1 MNTSSNS
8 SSVSSISAVSSSA
21 LSSNGTVNNGV
32 NKSTANSVN
41 KTKNVAENS
50 KKNGVNAIS
59 VSSESLLSSVPSRV
73 TSVLQAPMKIGQQ
86 KAQQN
91 SLLKKNNTEN
101 KQQNESVSGAVSTG
115 TSFKLPNVLSVIST
129 GSSIGKTVVLLLL
142 LILFAILFNLGT
154 KTLMYYFS
162 IQTEP
167 FVINGM
173 VPANNTTVVSTNPN
187 IKDAVPILRSI
198 NENKGVEFTWSC
210 WFNILDPYVSSET
223 KFKKIFSKGIYYESD
238 VSDDKKLYN
247 NSPGLYLNTTDEK
260 NVITV
265 AFTTFSKEKENIIE
279 TFDIDNIPIKKWV
292 SCVITVENKMV
303 NIYING
309 LIKIRKQLHNLPV
322 QNYYDTYVGDNK
334 GFKGYISDLKYLNY
348 AINYSEVQK
357 IFTKGPNTES
367 KKDDVLE
374 DKSPYMSLDWY
385 KNENK

>member
-1 MNTSSNS
+1 MTDSTTRTISPDTTLSSGISNPT
-8 SSVSSISAVSSSA
+8 SSISSSGISNP
-21 LSSNGTVNNGV
+21 LSS
-32 NKSTANSVN
+32 
-41 KTKNVAENS
+41 
-50 KKNGVNAIS
+50 IS
-59 VSSESLLSSVPSRV
+59 SILSSVQSIGSSIE
-73 TSVLQAPMKIGQQ
+73 TSIL
-86 KAQQN
+86 N
-91 SLLKKNNTEN
+91 KNKTEN
-101 KQQNESVSGAVSTG
+101 KKDETTLDTTPSN
-115 TSFKLPNVLSVIST
+115 TSFKFPNVLSVIST

-154 KTLMYYFS
+154 KTLIHYFS
-162 IQTEP
+162 IQSEP
-167 FVINGM
+167 FIINGM
-173 VPANNTTVVSTNPN
+173 VPANNITVVSTNPN

-198 NENKGVEFTWSC
+198 NENAGVEFTWSC
-210 WFNILDPYVSSET
+210 WFNILDPFVSTET
-223 KFKKIFSKGIYYESD
+223 KLKKIFSKGIYYESV
-238 VSDDKKLYN
+238 VSDDKKMYN

-309 LIKIRKQLHNLPV
+309 LVKIRKQLHNLPV
-322 QNYYDTYVGDNK
+322 QNYYDTYVGDNN

-348 AINYSEVQK
+348 AADYSEVQK

-385 KNENK
+385 KGRL